1 MFHAKGSELRIT
13 STRLPT
19 FICTS
24 PWCLCKDTCLSL
36 IQTLQF
42 YKSHRTLFSARSYM
56 HHMGCEAGY
65 RFSQCISAKEL
76 CPYPNS
82 APSLG
87 YTFDSPPW
95 QGEEAPSPSPFRNEG
110 QSLNHLGLCKG
121 TWFISAT
128 LFWEHLRNQS
138 QELDYFC
145 VIHSSLIFLNLL
157 WFPDPHLAVYT

>member
-13 STRLPT
+13 STRLPA

-76 CPYPNS
+76 WSLPQFCSLLRIHIWIPTLTRRGS
-82 APSLG
+82 AQSFPIQEWGAESKPLG
-87 YTFDSPPW
+87 PLQRD
-95 QGEEAPSPSPFRNEG
+95 
-110 QSLNHLGLCKG
+110 LIHLGNAFLGAFKNPTSGVRSPLCHP
-121 TWFISAT
+121 F
-128 LFWEHLRNQS
+128 
-138 QELDYFC
+138 
-145 VIHSSLIFLNLL
+145 
-157 WFPDPHLAVYT
+157 